1 MKIAIIDTGY
11 DERSVINSNNIRI
24 YKNLIYDID
33 CIDEH
38 GHGTMCINT
47 IQEKCAD
54 VEIVPIKVF
63 DKYGK
68 GSSDNLKEVLEK
80 IFYTDINI
88 VCIPASFSFNNKQEI
103 SDINSILYK
112 LYKKKIVVIAS
123 ASNNPHLEKISM
135 PAINKHV
142 IGAKGEIDIE
152 CESSF
157 YYFGNSRIQF
167 RGCRKSKLT
176 KSINNTYEWFGNN
189 SRCCILAAIE
199 CKKMIDDFGINIFF
213 EKIKKDAFKLQ
224 RNDFI
229 DYGHIDKIEKEKLEE
244 KLVEIINKEY
254 SVRLCVYDLKK
265 FGVFNNITGIGKHNI
280 INLLDRIAIELNV
293 SLYDLYYEDFYAI
306 DKIVQ
311 VIYRRLRKER

>member
-1 MKIAIIDTGY
+1 
-11 DERSVINSNNIRI
+11 
-24 YKNLIYDID
+24 
-33 CIDEH
+33 
-38 GHGTMCINT
+38 
-47 IQEKCAD
+47 
-54 VEIVPIKVF
+54 
-63 DKYGK
+63 
-68 GSSDNLKEVLEK
+68 
-80 IFYTDINI
+80 
-88 VCIPASFSFNNKQEI
+88 
-103 SDINSILYK
+103 
-112 LYKKKIVVIAS
+112 
-123 ASNNPHLEKISM
+123 M

-224 RNDFI
+224 QNDFI
-229 DYGHIDKIEKEKLEE
+229 DYGHIDIIEKEKLEE

-265 FGVFNNITGIGKHNI
+265 FGVLNNITGIGKHNI

-306 DKIVQ
+306 DQIVQ